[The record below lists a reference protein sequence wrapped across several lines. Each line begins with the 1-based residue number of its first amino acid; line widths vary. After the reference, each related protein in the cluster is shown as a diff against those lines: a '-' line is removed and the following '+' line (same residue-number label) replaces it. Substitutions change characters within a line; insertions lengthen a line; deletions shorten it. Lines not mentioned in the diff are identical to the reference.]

1 MISLPLL
8 RAINA
13 ATITAVCSLCLCR
26 GLCDTRPIGI
36 ALHQT
41 AGIAAAEK
49 LFNDDKYDDAKSAY
63 KGAIKATP
71 KNAAA
76 RVGLLRTL
84 YWLDD
89 WRAGI
94 TEAKAAEAAL
104 PQNPDFKGFESI
116 FLMRGADPDAAI
128 KAADAAMK
136 AGKDNYWA
144 LLAEGR
150 SQAWQYHYD
159 AARKLMRQAIGLQP
173 AIEEGYAILI
183 STFSE
188 VEAAEEHRVEED
200 LRLVAEKA
208 PSAQASQRSGGGR

>member
-13 ATITAVCSLCLCR
+13 ATITAACSLCLCR
-26 GLCDTRPIGI
+26 GLCDTRNPVGI
-36 ALHQT
+36 AMNQ
-41 AGIAAAEK
+41 ASGIAAADK
-49 LFNDDKYDDAKSAY
+49 LFSDDKYDDAKAVY

-71 KNAAA
+71 KNVAA

-84 YWLDD
+84 YRLDD

-94 TEAKAAEAAL
+94 TEAKAAEAVL

-116 FLMRGADPDAAI
+116 FLMRGAQPDDAI
-128 KAADAAMK
+128 KAADAAIK

-159 AARKLMRQAIGLQP
+159 AARKLMR
-173 AIEEGYAILI
+173 E
-183 STFSE
+183 
-188 VEAAEEHRVEED
+188 
-200 LRLVAEKA
+200 RL
-208 PSAQASQRSGGGR
+208 